1 MVPLEEYIPL
11 LTNIILDKIVSTTNN
26 IQQLITILANVDITS
41 HDDNSLKPD
50 HMMQRLVSLP
60 RFTWTDYHH
69 LLHASDADEGVL
81 HQHDHFQTSGLRMTL
96 VRVCKLQHTRE

>member
-1 MVPLEEYIPL
+1 MMQGRQEC
-11 LTNIILDKIVSTTNN
+11 IIMHHAQQEHQDAQESMMHDKIVSTTNN

-60 RFTWTDYHH
+60 RFT
-69 LLHASDADEGVL
+69 
-81 HQHDHFQTSGLRMTL
+81 
-96 VRVCKLQHTRE
+96 